1 MTGTMRPQD
10 LIDSPVV
17 DPAGTKIGKVGTVY
31 LSDDTHQPEWVTVK
45 TGLFGHRESFVPLS
59 GADLA
64 NDGLHVQVDKEQV
77 TDAPQIDADGHLSP
91 EDSGELYRY
100 YGLPMQRDRANQDHA
115 DRQQR
120 GEQAA
125 MGGVAGTAGMAA
137 GKRGTSDK
145 RMADEHDRSAMTGD
159 RSKMAGD
166 AGRSDKAGMAGD
178 AGRSDKAGMAGDAGR
193 SGKPG
198 VAEGGQAGMAGKQGA
213 AGGKHE
219 QREAKHRG
227 GEEMIRSEERFNVG
241 TEEVET
247 GHVRLRKYVVTE
259 EQQVSVPVSHEEVRI
274 EREPITDGEPG
285 GAKIGEAEQDVV
297 LHAEK
302 PVVRKEAVPVER
314 VRLGTE
320 RVTETETVSGELRKE
335 QIEIDDDTKHRKN
348 R

>member
-17 DPAGTKIGKVGTVY
+17 DPAGSKIGKVGTVY

-77 TDAPQIDADGHLSP
+77 TDAPQIEADGHLSP

-100 YGLPMQRDRANQDHA
+100 YGLPMQRDRANQDRA
-115 DRQQR
+115 DRKQR

-125 MGGVAGTAGMAA
+125 MGGGMAGTAGMAGAA
-137 GKRGTSDK
+137 GKRGTADK
-145 RMADEHDRSAMTGD
+145 RLADQSDRSAMTGQDD
-159 RSKMAGD
+159 RSRMAGQ
-166 AGRSDKAGMAGD
+166 AGM
-178 AGRSDKAGMAGDAGR
+178 S
-193 SGKPG
+193 
-198 VAEGGQAGMAGKQGA
+198 GQAGMAGMAGQAGKTGQAGMAGQAGMSGQESKQAA

-219 QREAKHRG
+219 QREARHRG

-320 RVTETETVSGELRKE
+320 KVTETETVSGELRKE
-335 QIEIDDDTKHRKN
+335 QIEIDDDSKHRKN

>member
-17 DPAGTKIGKVGTVY
+17 DPAGSKIGKVGTVY

-77 TDAPQIDADGHLSP
+77 TDAPQIEADGHLSP

-100 YGLPMQRDRANQDHA
+100 YGLPMQRDRANQDQA
-115 DRQQR
+115 DRQRR

-125 MGGVAGTAGMAA
+125 MGGGMAGTAGMA
-137 GKRGTSDK
+137 GKRGTADK
-145 RMADEHDRSAMTGD
+145 RMADRSDRSAMTGKDD
-159 RSKMAGD
+159 RSRMAGQ
-166 AGRSDKAGMAGD
+166 
-178 AGRSDKAGMAGDAGR
+178 
-193 SGKPG
+193 
-198 VAEGGQAGMAGKQGA
+198 EGEQAA

-320 RVTETETVSGELRKE
+320 KVTETETVSGELRKE